1 MTTMD
6 DIYSEYRMGHFGKP
20 FEGGQIFQAHHK
32 YATLVKPEMKNKKL
46 QTPFDFTYESKRENR
61 PTIDQECQTTKISSE
76 ITNKN
81 KSMESSLNDYQQ
93 KNYLL
98 TMQQAEDSEKWRL
111 EKQQLES
118 QQSAMNFEL

>member
-1 MTTMD
+1 
-6 DIYSEYRMGHFGKP
+6 
-20 FEGGQIFQAHHK
+20 
-32 YATLVKPEMKNKKL
+32 MKNKKL

-98 TMQQAEDSEKWRL
+98 TM
-111 EKQQLES
+111 
-118 QQSAMNFEL
+118 